1 MKLNE
6 LTSTEHKIIHTAAA
20 AAATTAASPIPFSD
34 AALLIPIQTTMI
46 TSLYKANGANISQG
60 VVEGAFKAKLISGLG
75 KSLARNLT
83 GNLLKFIP
91 GVGTIAGG
99 TLNATVSVAF
109 TEALGFAVVSE
120 LRGSDNADIIDL
132 ANVIN
137 DVVNGFTKK

>member
-20 AAATTAASPIPFSD
+20 AAATAASPIPFSD

-46 TSLYKANGANISQG
+46 TSLYKANGANISRG
-60 VVEGAFKAKLISGLG
+60 VVEGALNATMVSGLG

-99 TLNATVSVAF
+99 TINATVSVAF

-120 LRGSDNADIIDL
+120 LRGADNADIIDL

-137 DVVNGFTKK
+137 DVINGFTKK